1 MTETEMIAE
10 IYGAYKAEYNALLI
24 VFGAIDLV
32 WIYMGI
38 NWFIEW
44 LNKEP
49 LDDYELKKIQKYL

>member
-10 IYGAYKAEYNALLI
+10 LYGAHLASQNALLI

-32 WIYMGI
+32 WIYMAI
-38 NWFIEW
+38 HWFIGW

-49 LDDYELKKIQKYL
+49 VDDYELKKIQKYL